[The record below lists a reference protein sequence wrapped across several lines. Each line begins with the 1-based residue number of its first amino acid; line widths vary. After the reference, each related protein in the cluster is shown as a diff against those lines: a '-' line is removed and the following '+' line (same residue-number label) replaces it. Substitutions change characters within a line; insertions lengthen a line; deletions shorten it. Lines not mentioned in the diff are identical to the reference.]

1 MNMQTLMKSVRHS
14 AKWLVGQILPPTC
27 IVCDT
32 LLPVQ
37 EPVGI
42 CATCY
47 GTLPWWQNDMP
58 LPPQLPSRI
67 NSFRAPFL
75 YEAPLDQLIPRFKY
89 ADGTGLIPPL
99 ARTLAT
105 HIPADADLLIPVP
118 LHTSRLRQRKY
129 NQAAELTKT
138 LSRIKGIPAGFRAP
152 KRLRR
157 TASQAGQN
165 RSTRQKQLSGAFS
178 ADSLAVQGK
187 NICLID
193 DVWTTGSTAEAC
205 AIALHKA
212 GAARID
218 VVALCYVPPKT

>member
-1 MNMQTLMKSVRHS
+1 MKLQTLIKSVRHS
-14 AKWLVGQILPPTC
+14 TKWFVGQILPPTC
-27 IVCDT
+27 IACDT

-42 CATCY
+42 CSTCFS
-47 GTLPWWQNDMP
+47 TLPWWDASHP
-58 LPPQLPSRI
+58 ATPDLPNRI

-75 YEAPLDQLIPRFKY
+75 YEPPLDQLIPRFKY
-89 ADGTGLIPPL
+89 ADATGLIAPL

-105 HIPADADLLIPVP
+105 YVPTDSDLLIPVP

-129 NQAAELTKT
+129 NQAAELAKM
-138 LSRIKGIPAGFRAP
+138 LSKIKGIQTCLNALERT
-152 KRLRR
+152 RR

-165 RSTRQKQLSGAFS
+165 RSTRQKQLSGAFRANPS
-178 ADSLAVQGK
+178 IVQGK

-193 DVWTTGSTAEAC
+193 DVYTTGSTVEAC

-218 VVALCYVPPKT
+218 VVTLCYVAPKL